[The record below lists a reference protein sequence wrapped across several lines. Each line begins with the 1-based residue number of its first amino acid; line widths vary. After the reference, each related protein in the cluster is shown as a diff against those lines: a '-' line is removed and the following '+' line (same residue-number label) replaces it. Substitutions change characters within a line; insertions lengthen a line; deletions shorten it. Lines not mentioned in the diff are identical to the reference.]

1 MKKIKNTKKIISVA
15 MAFTLASTSA
25 ITAFAADTEKMTVN
39 LRIEGINVCH
49 LNEAFEVDKGLTVAE
64 LILLADKL
72 SDEISVEGADSGYV
86 TEVNGD
92 PAGCYSGW
100 DGWNYIVNNNTP
112 NVGISDYILSDDDSV
127 VLYFSDYPSFIP
139 QINTSDLT
147 SKGEI
152 SFTAEKIDYD
162 PIDFSPIISI
172 ISLDDMKVFFDEKE
186 YVTDANGRIT
196 ISDDDYSVG
205 KHSLQIEKR
214 SYKGAPCVLRYA
226 DDFTVEIYETPFG
239 DINADLIT
247 DVKDVTALQL
257 NLVGLYNVIEPKQY
271 MLDVNEDGFRD
282 VKDVTELQLYL
293 VNNKG

>member
-25 ITAFAADTEKMTVN
+25 ITAFAADAEKITVN

-72 SDEISVEGADSGYV
+72 SDEITVEGADSGYV

-127 VLYFSDYPSFIP
+127 VLYFSDYPSFVP

-162 PIDFSPIISI
+162 PIDFSPIITI
-172 ISLDDMKVFFDEKE
+172 IPLDDMKVFFDEKE

-214 SYKGAPCVLRYA
+214 SNKGAPCVLRYA

>member
-1 MKKIKNTKKIISVA
+1 
-15 MAFTLASTSA
+15 
-25 ITAFAADTEKMTVN
+25 
-39 LRIEGINVCH
+39 
-49 LNEAFEVDKGLTVAE
+49 
-64 LILLADKL
+64 
-72 SDEISVEGADSGYV
+72 
-86 TEVNGD
+86 
-92 PAGCYSGW
+92 
-100 DGWNYIVNNNTP
+100 
-112 NVGISDYILSDDDSV
+112 
-127 VLYFSDYPSFIP
+127 
-139 QINTSDLT
+139 
-147 SKGEI
+147 
-152 SFTAEKIDYD
+152 
-162 PIDFSPIISI
+162 
-172 ISLDDMKVFFDEKE
+172 MKVFFDEKE

-293 VNNKG
+293 VNNKGWLYA

>member
-25 ITAFAADTEKMTVN
+25 LTAFAADTEKMTVN
-39 LRIEGINVCH
+39 LRIEGINICY
-49 LNEAFEVDKGLTVAE
+49 LNEAFEVDKGSTVAE

-92 PAGCYSGW
+92 PAGCYGGW

-112 NVGISDYILSDDDSV
+112 SVSISDYTLSDDDSV
-127 VLYFSDYPSFIP
+127 VLYFSDYPSFIAR
-139 QINTSDLT
+139 INTSDLT

-162 PIDFSPIISI
+162 PIDFSPITSI
-172 ISLDDMKVFFDEKE
+172 IPLDDMTVFFDEKE

-196 ISDDDYSVG
+196 ISVDDYSVG
-205 KHSLQIEKR
+205 KHSLQIDKR

-257 NLVGLYNVIEPKQY
+257 HLVGSYNIIEPKQY
-271 MLDVNEDGFRD
+271 MLDVNGDKICD

>member
-162 PIDFSPIISI
+162 PIDFSPIITI
-172 ISLDDMKVFFDEKE
+172 IPLDDMKVFFDEKE